1 MYSELFLFQALLQA
15 VLVVWLWRVW
25 KSTGLLVAGLL
36 LIPQLGLVYDNLI
49 VGAGRF
55 IGFSPLL
62 EAISWPRF
70 WIHWLFGTWLIVA
83 SGVALRLAGFEFMR
97 GTRPMLIFCSLTF
110 ALMAYDLPHFWSDR
124 LYPVCEF
131 DLIRY
136 STAVSAD
143 TLCFEGQ
150 QVVRSTPPIPSIIT
164 CFVVIGSGAV
174 LMFKR
179 KFPWMFLG
187 GVLMLASAMPP
198 LRNFKM
204 DNFGEILIAGGCI
217 WALAHFSRDRKP
229 GRFARPSDTPA

>member
-25 KSTGLLVAGLL
+25 KSTGLLMAGLL
-36 LIPQLGLVYDNLI
+36 LIPQFGLVYDNLI

-83 SGVALRLAGFEFMR
+83 AAVALRLAGFEFMR
-97 GTRPMLIFCSLTF
+97 GTRAMLLFCSLTL
-110 ALMAYDLPHFWSDR
+110 ALMFYDLPHFWNEQ

-150 QVVRSTPPIPSIIT
+150 EVVRSSPPLPSIIT
-164 CFVVIGSGAV
+164 CFVVIGSGAA
-174 LMFKR
+174 LMIKR

-198 LRNFKM
+198 LRNFKL

-217 WALAHFSRDRKP
+217 WALAHFSRGRKA
-229 GRFARPSDTPA
+229 GRLALSSDATS

>member
-1 MYSELFLFQALLQA
+1 M
-15 VLVVWLWRVW
+15 
-25 KSTGLLVAGLL
+25 TGLLISGVLL
-36 LIPQLGLVYDNLI
+36 SPQIGLVYDNLI
-49 VGAGRF
+49 VGAGQF

-62 EAISWPRF
+62 ETISWPRF

-97 GTRPMLIFCSLTF
+97 GARPMLVFCSLTM
-110 ALMAYDLPHFWSDR
+110 ALMMYDLPHFWNDT

-150 QVVRSTPPIPSIIT
+150 EVVRSSPPVPSIIT
-164 CFVVIGSGAV
+164 CFVVIGSGGL
-174 LMFKR
+174 LMVKR
-179 KFPWMFLG
+179 KFPLMFLG

-217 WALAHFSRDRKP
+217 WALAHFARDRNEN
-229 GRFARPSDTPA
+229 RLAHSSDALS

>member
-1 MYSELFLFQALLQA
+1 MYSELFLLQALLQA
-15 VLVVWLWRVW
+15 VLFIGVWRLWRR
-25 KSTGLLVAGLL
+25 TGLLIAALL
-36 LIPQLGLVYDNLI
+36 LAPQFGLVYDNLI
-49 VGAGRF
+49 VGLGRF

-70 WIHWLFGTWLIVA
+70 WIHWVFGTWLIVA
-83 SGVALRLAGFEFMR
+83 AGVALRLAGFEFMR
-97 GTRPMLIFCSLTF
+97 ETRPLLLFCSLTF
-110 ALMAYDLPHFWSDR
+110 ALMLYDLPHFWSSQ

-136 STAVSAD
+136 STAVSAN

-150 QVVRSTPPIPSIIT
+150 QVVRSSPPIPSILT
-164 CFVVIGSGAV
+164 CFVVIGCGAL
-174 LMFKR
+174 LMVKR

-198 LRNFKM
+198 LRNFKL

-217 WALAHFSRDRKP
+217 YAIAHFSRGRRP
-229 GRFARPSDTPA
+229 GTLTRASDVGA

>member
-1 MYSELFLFQALLQA
+1 MYSELFLSQALLQA
-15 VLVVWLWRVW
+15 VLFVWLWRIW
-25 KSTGLLVAGLL
+25 RRTGLLIAVLL
-36 LIPQLGLVYDNLI
+36 LAPQFGLFYDNLI
-49 VGAGRF
+49 VGVGRF

-70 WIHWLFGTWLIVA
+70 WIHWVFGTWLIVA
-83 SGVALRLAGFEFMR
+83 AGVALRLAGFEFMR
-97 GTRPMLIFCSLTF
+97 GTRPLLLFCSLTF
-110 ALMAYDLPHFWSDR
+110 ALMLYDLPHFWSSQ

-150 QVVRSTPPIPSIIT
+150 PVVRSSPPIPSILT
-164 CFVVIGSGAV
+164 CFVVIGCGAL
-174 LMFKR
+174 LMVKR

-198 LRNFKM
+198 LRNFKL

-217 WALAHFSRDRKP
+217 YAIAHFSRGRRP
-229 GRFARPSDTPA
+229 GTLTRASDVGA

>member
-1 MYSELFLFQALLQA
+1 MYSELFLSQALLQA
-15 VLVVWLWRVW
+15 VLFVWLWRIW
-25 KSTGLLVAGLL
+25 RRTGLLIAVLL
-36 LIPQLGLVYDNLI
+36 LAPQFGLFYDNLI
-49 VGAGRF
+49 VGVGRF

-70 WIHWLFGTWLIVA
+70 WIHWVFGTWLIVA
-83 SGVALRLAGFEFMR
+83 AGVALRLAGFEFMR
-97 GTRPMLIFCSLTF
+97 GTRPLLLFCSLTF
-110 ALMAYDLPHFWSDR
+110 ALMLYDLPHFWSSQ

-150 QVVRSTPPIPSIIT
+150 PVVRSSPPIPSILT
-164 CFVVIGSGAV
+164 CFVVIGCGAL
-174 LMFKR
+174 LMVKR

-198 LRNFKM
+198 LRNFKL

-217 WALAHFSRDRKP
+217 WSIAHFHRLRNTSAA
-229 GRFARPSDTPA
+229 GGSGGSPA